1 MKRLLFL
8 YLALAVP
15 AGCATDTE
23 PAPVPVGGVI
33 SMHSESALA
42 NGAANEMSTRAD
54 DAVLTYIFEAWT
66 HDANPRCVL
75 HKTATGIV
83 SEAAIEIQLVPGDY
97 DFLFWADSGKGHYA
111 TDNLRQVTAT
121 TAYTPAVVSER
132 DAFACAR
139 SGVRWTGG
147 NVMSATLVR
156 PLAKLTVQNDAE
168 FVSGGKAVSVLYRNI
183 PTRYDV
189 LTGKTSVPAD
199 VSLAFP
205 STTVGSAVIGEDFL
219 FVPSDEDR
227 SVGLEITVGEDV
239 DAVTK
244 KLDKLPL
251 QPNYKIRV
259 TAAFE

>member
-1 MKRLLFL
+1 
-8 YLALAVP
+8 
-15 AGCATDTE
+15 
-23 PAPVPVGGVI
+23 
-33 SMHSESALA
+33 MHSESALT

-54 DAVLTYIFEAWT
+54 DVVLTYIFEAWT

-83 SEAAIEIQLVPGDY
+83 SGAAIEIQLVPGDY

-121 TAYTPAVVSER
+121 TAYTPAVISER

-139 SGVRWTGG
+139 PGVTWTGG
-147 NVMSATLVR
+147 NSISATLVR

-168 FVSGGKAVSVLYRNI
+168 FVAGGKAVSALYRNV

-189 LTGKTSVPAD
+189 LTGRTSVLAD

-205 STTVGSAVIGEDFL
+205 STIVGSAVIGEDFL

-251 QPNYKIRV
+251 LPNYKVRV